1 MVRRI
6 VDVVPVTEDLL
17 GELVTLWLDSKA
29 EAGHSVEGT
38 ARAAAEARLRAAV
51 ERPDVRAHLG
61 RIDDVAV
68 GFAITSENLFGLAPT
83 PELAIEQMYVSPDV
97 RHKGVA
103 RALLTAVVAHAERG
117 GCDVIVGNVPAQS
130 RDANRFFARLG
141 FSSILVRRVAST
153 TQLRRRLSGEPVSAG
168 LEQVIRRRRSLRSRA
183 VAATRARSA

>member
-17 GELVTLWLDSKA
+17 GELIALWLDSKA
-29 EAGHSVEGT
+29 AAGHGVEGA
-38 ARAAAEARLRAAV
+38 ARATAEARLQAAM
-51 ERPDVRAHLG
+51 ERPDVGAHLG
-61 RIDDVAV
+61 RIDGATV
-68 GFAITSENLFGLAPT
+68 GFVITSENVFGLAPA
-83 PELAIEQMYVSPDV
+83 PELAIEQLFVSPDV

-103 RALLTAVVAHAERG
+103 RALLTAVVTQAERD

-153 TQLRRRLSGEPVSAG
+153 AQLRRKLSGEPVSAG
-168 LEQVIRRRRSLRSRA
+168 LEQVIRRRRSLRGRA
-183 VAATRARSA
+183 VTPTRTRSA